1 MGLLCQNSINISLR
15 CLPKVDRGENLSVHL
30 FLYFPVYFKMVLRKS
45 ENDTIFLIII
55 LSCGQ
60 GF

>member
-30 FLYFPVYFKMVLRKS
+30 FLYFPVYFKMVLRRS
-45 ENDTIFLIII
+45 DFFLLIII